1 MGLESKVQKS
11 LRTPLNTAIDS
22 LNDDNPNNDAAVCRK
37 LSAFINEVNARE
49 ANGQL
54 TAAQADQ
61 LGSQRTPLGP
71 ASVMRSRRSP
81 LLRNL
86 AGRFSMAPQGL

>member
-61 LGSQRTPLGP
+61 LRQSANAIRASLGY
-71 ASVMRSRRSP
+71 A
-81 LLRNL
+81 
-86 AGRFSMAPQGL
+86 